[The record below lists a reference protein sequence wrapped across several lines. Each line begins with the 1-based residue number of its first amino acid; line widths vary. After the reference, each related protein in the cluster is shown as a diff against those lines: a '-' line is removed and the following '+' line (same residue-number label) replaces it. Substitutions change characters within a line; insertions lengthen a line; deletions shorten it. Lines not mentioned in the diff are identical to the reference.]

1 MDGKIH
7 VMGTYAADYYK
18 EMRLCGVFVPIVR
31 TALSALKQ
39 VECAG
44 ISFLLSRMLAAN
56 LIKSES
62 RCVKSS

>member
-7 VMGTYAADYYK
+7 VMGTADYYK
-18 EMRLCGVFVPIVR
+18 EMRLCVFVLPIVG

-39 VECAG
+39 IECAG
-44 ISFLLSRMLAAN
+44 ISSLLSRMLAAN

>member
-7 VMGTYAADYYK
+7 VMGTVDYYK
-18 EMRLCGVFVPIVR
+18 EMRLCVFVPIVIR
-31 TALSALKQ
+31 TALSALKV

-44 ISFLLSRMLAAN
+44 ISSLLSRMLAAN

>member
-7 VMGTYAADYYK
+7 VMGTVDYYK
-18 EMRLCGVFVPIVR
+18 EMRLCVFVPIVR

-44 ISFLLSRMLAAN
+44 ISSLLSRMLAAN